1 MSVAPQII
9 NNPDGT
15 IELKGN
21 TLQKY
26 IIDQTR
32 KFQIVTACNQSNAS
46 WDGKNQ
52 NGSITWKGSIIEVR
66 IMLNALPS
74 TLTTVST
81 YTIIKDTDLLF
92 IWDDSKLEFLDSTT
106 GFAFDPAVF
115 DASKLSA
122 TVIAPGVGRFHSQ
135 VLPAP
140 HLRTPPT
147 SPLHYQ
153 WNLGG
158 YLLQG
163 GGRVLG
169 TLRFRVKS
177 DFYFPV
183 EQTTDIRIVA
193 SANGETSKV
202 NGDPALLSEIRNNA
216 NKILFGPTP
225 EYKVS
230 HELAS
235 PETSIIKGQE
245 FGVKIFAT
253 PETLPQVI
261 WSVSTIFGWDPTVI
275 EFMGVDKTG
284 AKPSMQSAIYMP
296 GTGSINES
304 AIPKDGN
311 AHHVWMSVLGDKKPI
326 SAKTLIATLK
336 FKALTD
342 FTETT
347 VELLEKNDPRFA
359 GLIIMDDAGILGS
372 RLGGTRVTGVRK
384 NAVIKGLA

>member
-1 MSVAPQII
+1 MAVAPQII

-32 KFQIVTACNQSNAS
+32 KFQIVTSCQNSNAS

-52 NGSITWKGSIIEVR
+52 NGSIVWKGSIIEVR
-66 IMLNALPS
+66 ISLNALPS
-74 TLTTVST
+74 TLTTVPT
-81 YTIIKDTDLLF
+81 FTIIKDTDLLF
-92 IWDDSKLEFLDSTT
+92 TWDDSKLEFLDSTT

-115 DASKLSA
+115 DASKVSA

-140 HLRTPPT
+140 ELRSPPT
-147 SPLHYQ
+147 SPLYYQ

-202 NGDPALLSEIRNNA
+202 NGDAARLGDIRNNA
-216 NKILFGPTP
+216 NKILFGPAP

-230 HELAS
+230 HLLEE
-235 PETSIIKGQE
+235 PDTRIIKGQE

-261 WSVSTIFGWDPTVI
+261 WTVSTIFGWDPTII

-284 AKPSMQSAIYMP
+284 GKASMQSSIQMP
-296 GTGSINES
+296 GAGSINES

-311 AHHVWMSVLGDKKPI
+311 AHHNWLSLLGDKKPI
-326 SAKTLIATLK
+326 SGKTLIATLK

-347 VELLEKNDPRFA
+347 VELCEKNDPRFA
-359 GLIIMDDAGILGS
+359 GLFISDDAGIFGS
-372 RLGGTRVTGVRK
+372 RVPGTMVTGARK
-384 NAVIKGLA
+384 NAVIKGVL

>member
-21 TLQKY
+21 TFQKY

-32 KFQIVTACNQSNAS
+32 KFQITTSCNNSNAA
-46 WDGKNQ
+46 WDGRNQ
-52 NGSITWKGSIIEVR
+52 NGTTVYKGSIIEVGV
-66 IMLNALPS
+66 MLTALPS
-74 TLTTVST
+74 TKLTTPT
-81 YTIIKDTDLLF
+81 YTVLKDADLLF
-92 IWDDSKLEFLDSTT
+92 TWDENKLEFLDTVK
-106 GFAFDPAVF
+106 GFAFDTAVF

-122 TVIAPGVGRFHSQ
+122 TVISPGVLRFHSQ

-163 GGRVLG
+163 GGRMLG

-177 DFYFPV
+177 DFYFPT
-183 EQTTDIRIVA
+183 EQTTDIRIITT
-193 SANGETSKV
+193 ANGESSRV
-202 NGDPALLSEIRNNA
+202 NGDPALLGEVRNNA
-216 NKILFGPTP
+216 NKIKFGPAP

-230 HELAS
+230 HQLEA

-261 WSVSTIFGWDPTVI
+261 WSVSTIFGWDPSVI

-284 AKPSMQSAIYMP
+284 GKPSMQSSIQMP
-296 GTGSINES
+296 GAGSINES

-311 AHHVWMSVLGDKKPI
+311 AHHNWLSLLGDKKPI
-326 SAKTLIATLK
+326 SGKTLIATLK

-347 VELLEKNDPRFA
+347 VELLDKNDPRFA
-359 GLIIMDDAGILGS
+359 GLFISDECGILGS
-372 RLGGTRVTGVRK
+372 TIPGNFVTGVRK